1 MCVCV
6 CFGICF
12 DLFSFSSTTI
22 YIYIERRRKEL
33 RDLSILFH
41 SILCVVCL
49 FVCLLQ
55 TKQQQTQ
62 YRIHQPSLSQ
72 FYITTIC
79 NYNTPSSSLSREI
92 WREEKE
98 SHQTL
103 SLSHFTLYI
112 TSFTSVCS
120 LGFYSLH
127 VTFFFRSREK
137 SSLFS

>member
-1 MCVCV
+1 V
-6 CFGICF
+6 FRNLF
-12 DLFSFSSTTI
+12 DLFSFSSTII
-22 YIYIERRRKEL
+22 YIYILYIYIVEKRKEL

-41 SILCVVCL
+41 SILYVVV
-49 FVCLLQ
+49 FVHTQ
-55 TKQQQTQ
+55 TTTNTQ
-62 YRIHQPSLSQ
+62 HRIHQPSLSQ

-79 NYNTPSSSLSREI
+79 NYNTPSPSLSREI